1 MQRQLPL
8 PLSPTLVPTFDNF
21 CHGAN
26 GFAVDMV
33 QSLQQADDV
42 SQLYLWGGV
51 QCGKSHL
58 LLAAHNEFVAANKQ
72 SFYVS
77 LKDATLT
84 SGLLEALDGHALVA
98 LDDIDSVAGEK
109 AWEQALFNLINFT
122 RERAGKV
129 IFSASHAPTLGEW
142 ALPDLVSRLS
152 WGPVIKLEPLSDIDV
167 REALMM
173 AVDEKGLQMPEET
186 ADYLLKRHSRDVNS
200 LLKVVALLDRESL
213 AAGRA
218 RISIPFL
225 KTCLAQVNT

>member
-8 PLSPTLVPTFDNF
+8 PLSATLVPSFDNF
-21 CHGAN
+21 CHGVN
-26 GFAVDMV
+26 GLAVDMV
-33 QSLQQADDV
+33 QSFQRADDV
-42 SQLYLWGGV
+42 RQLYLWGGA

-58 LLAAHNEFVAANKQ
+58 LLAAHNEFIAAGMQ

-77 LKDATLT
+77 LKDVTLT

-98 LDDIDSVAGEK
+98 LDDIDCVAGDK

-122 RERAGKV
+122 RERAGKI
-129 IFSASHAPTLGEW
+129 IFSASQAPAVGEW
-142 ALPDLVSRLS
+142 GLADLVSRLS
-152 WGPVIKLEPLSDIDV
+152 WGSVIKLEPLSDIDV
-167 REALMM
+167 REALLM

-200 LLKVVALLDRESL
+200 LLEVVALLDRESL

-218 RISIPFL
+218 RITIPFL
-225 KTCLAQVNT
+225 KTCLAQVSG